1 MNMVRMNITIPE
13 DLARRLNDLVGIRGK
28 SRFIAEII
36 KDRIKKMEQEE
47 IERRLEEGYR
57 AGKDESL
64 SIAEEFETVDLEGWD
79 EY

>member
-28 SRFIAEII
+28 SRFIDETI

-64 SIAEEFETVDLEGWD
+64 SIAEEFENVDLEGWD